1 MEWVKNLF
9 SRNYAS
15 EETFVQEPQVRE
27 LDEAELE
34 GVEGGLGGGLGDSLF
49 GQLPLVGPLL
59 SSLLGGV
66 GGLGGGQQ

>member
-27 LDEAELE
+27 LDDVELE
-34 GVEGGLGGGLGDSLF
+34 GVEGGLGGDLIGSLPIFTLLGS
-49 GQLPLVGPLL
+49 LL
-59 SSLLGGV
+59 SGT
-66 GGLGGGQQ
+66 LGGGQQQ

>member
-15 EETFVQEPQVRE
+15 EETFVQEPQMRE

-34 GVEGGLGGGLGDSLF
+34 GVEGGLGGGLGSLPIF
-49 GQLPLVGPLL
+49 ALL
-59 SSLLGGV
+59 DSLLGGT
-66 GGLGGGQQ
+66 LSGGQQQ

>member
-27 LDEAELE
+27 LDDVELE
-34 GVEGGLGGGLGDSLF
+34 GVEGGLGDLPV
-49 GQLPLVGPLL
+49 QLPLLD
-59 SSLLGGV
+59 SLLGGLPLL
-66 GGLGGGQQ
+66 GGILGGGGNGQQ

>member
-27 LDEAELE
+27 LDDVELE
-34 GVEGGLGGGLGDSLF
+34 GVEGGLGGDLLGSL
-49 GQLPLVGPLL
+49 PML
-59 SSLLGGV
+59 SVLDSLLGGLLGS
-66 GGLGGGQQ
+66 GGNGQQ